1 VELTSFVGRSDALA
15 ELATLMRT
23 SRLVTLTGAG
33 GSGKTRLALE
43 LARGGGGPDP
53 DREEGWTPS
62 PWSELAWVE
71 LARVEDEAQVPAAV
85 AGVLGAREGL
95 ARPDAASLGAF
106 LGDRSLL
113 LVLDNCE
120 HVVDACAALVD
131 GLLRAAPGLRVLAT
145 SRAALGV
152 PGERAWLVP
161 ALSLPASDDLP
172 ALEGSEAAR
181 LFVARARDVA
191 PDFALT
197 PANAAAVAEI
207 CRRLDGIPLALELA
221 ASRVRLL
228 QPAQILARLHD
239 AFHLLESPSRT
250 AIPRHRT
257 LRATIDW
264 SHDLLGEEERIL
276 FRRLAAFRGGF
287 TLDAA
292 EAVIPGDGID
302 PAGVLG
308 LVTGLVDRSLVS
320 VREQEGA
327 ARCTLLE
334 TVRQYAAE
342 RLAESGEAGSVQGRH
357 ARYFAALAIEADPH
371 FRGPER
377 PLWVQRILPDI
388 DNLREAL
395 AWTRTHDPALHVR
408 MVGALHWFWF
418 STRHWGEHNR
428 WTAEALALP
437 VASAPGRDRAALLFA
452 AGSMAS
458 LQARPGEAIPLLW
471 ESIEL
476 AGEAGD
482 DRLEAYALNYLGMA
496 HAQSG
501 SQEGQAA
508 SERARGWFEEHGDL
522 YGLRLA
528 CLILGTMA
536 MGRGDRDEALRLNRE
551 GVAVARRFGQ
561 PRELGVSLQNTAL
574 THIARGELE
583 AAEALTRESLEA
595 LREDPSHFFISI
607 SLDYLGEI
615 LGRRGRLEEAARLLG
630 AGDAIRRMVA
640 ANRFPMNEARL
651 AALLPG
657 FREAAGA
664 EAWDR
669 HWREGGELGLERVLD
684 TLPPALP
691 PSPTGAPA
699 SPAHATARPSA
710 QRPTPPSPSVHD
722 LTVRALGPFAVEVEG
737 RAIPPADWSYTKPR
751 ELLVLLLMHPEG
763 ATRHRLGEG
772 IWPGASAS
780 QVKNSFHVTL
790 HHLRRALGHP
800 EWVILE
806 GDRYR
811 VAPSVRAWIDAGAF
825 EAGARD
831 AGSDPGR
838 LREVLDLWKG
848 DLLEDDPAGPWI
860 TELRDHLRRIRVEAL
875 MALAGALE
883 AAGDD
888 AGAAEMYRQVVLVE
902 ELHEKG
908 HRGLMA
914 TWARTGHRVRALRHY
929 EELVLLLRREL
940 DTAPERETA
949 ALAEA
954 LREG

>member
-1 VELTSFVGRSDALA
+1 MELTSFVGRAHELA
-15 ELATLMRT
+15 ELAPLMRT

-43 LARGGGGPDP
+43 LARGSAGLGPTRVQEGGTGAP
-53 DREEGWTPS
+53 RGEV
-62 PWSELAWVE
+62 AWVE
-71 LARVEDEAQVPAAV
+71 LARVEEEAQVPGAV
-85 AGVLGAREGL
+85 AGALGAREAL

-120 HVVDACAALVD
+120 HVVDACAELVD
-131 GLLRAAPGLRVLAT
+131 GLLRSAPGLRVLAT

-172 ALEGSEAAR
+172 ALEGSEAVR
-181 LFVARARDVA
+181 LFVARAQDVA
-191 PDFALT
+191 PDFSLT
-197 PANAAAVAEI
+197 QANAGAVAEI

-221 ASRVRLL
+221 ASRIRLL

-276 FRRLAAFRGGF
+276 FRRLAVFRGGF

-292 EAVIPGDGID
+292 ESVIPGDGID

-320 VREQEGA
+320 VREHEGA

-342 RLAESGEAGSVQGRH
+342 RLAESGEAEAVQGRH

-395 AWTRTHDPALHVR
+395 AWTRTHHPALHVR

-437 VASAPGRDRAALLFA
+437 VASTPGRDRAALLFA

-458 LQARPGEAIPLLW
+458 LQARPGEAIPPLW

-476 AGEAGD
+476 AGAAGD
-482 DRLEAYALNYLGMA
+482 PALEAYALNYLGMA
-496 HAQSG
+496 FAQTR
-501 SQEGQAA
+501 SQEGLNAC
-508 SERARGWFEEHGDL
+508 ERARRWFEENQDL

-528 CLILGTMA
+528 HLLLGTMA
-536 MGRGDRDEALRLNRE
+536 MTRGDLDEALRLNQE
-551 GVAVARRFGQ
+551 GVAIARRFGQ
-561 PRELGVSLQNTAL
+561 PRELAISLQNTAMI
-574 THIARGELE
+574 HIVRGELD
-583 AAEALTRESLEA
+583 AAETLTRESLDA
-595 LREDPSHFFISI
+595 FRRDPSHFFVAI

-615 LGRRGRLEEAARLLG
+615 LGLQGRLAEAARLLG
-630 AGDAIRRMVA
+630 AGEAARRMVA

-657 FREAAGA
+657 FEEAAGA
-664 EAWDR
+664 EAWARAWQAGRDLGPDR
-669 HWREGGELGLERVLD
+669 ILEA
-684 TLPPALP
+684 LPPAVTDASG
-691 PSPTGAPA
+691 PSSAP
-699 SPAHATARPSA
+699 TARVQAAP
-710 QRPTPPSPSVHD
+710 PTFD
-722 LTVRALGPFAVEVEG
+722 LRVRALGPFAVEVDG

-751 ELLVLLLMHPEG
+751 ELLVLLLLHPEG
-763 ATRHRLGEG
+763 ATRHRIGEG
-772 IWPGASAS
+772 MWPGASAS

-811 VAPSVRAWIDAGAF
+811 VAPPVRTWIDAGAF
-825 EAGARD
+825 EAGVRA
-831 AGSDPGR
+831 AGSDADR
-838 LREVLDLWKG
+838 LRSALGLWRGELLD
-848 DLLEDDPAGPWI
+848 EDPVGPWI
-860 TELRDHLRRIRVEAL
+860 TDLRDHLRRVRVEGL

-888 AGAAEMYRQVVLVE
+888 AGASEVYRQVVLIE
-902 ELHEKG
+902 ELHEAG

-914 TWARTGHRVRALRHY
+914 TWSRSGHRVRALRHY
-929 EELVLLLRREL
+929 EELVALLRREL
-940 DTAPERETA
+940 DTAPERETV